1 MNSFVEESRLR
12 LCLLVPLPHS
22 ALRLEVS
29 LPLACR
35 VRDFRDQFPRG
46 FHGWARHP
54 PAAGAAQA
62 SGTDAHPRRIMKNKL
77 DRMPNP
83 QTLDDRSASA
93 ASRDRRAKPMW
104 RGRLLLAM
112 PWRRLCCMLGCGWD
126 SHHRGSDGG
135 GFWRARPAA
144 TAPFAVV
151 RWVGSPLPVTAT
163 MSCRC

>member
-35 VRDFRDQFPRG
+35 ARDFRDQFPRG

-62 SGTDAHPRRIMKNKL
+62 SGIDAHPRRIMKNKL

-93 ASRDRRAKPMW
+93 ASTETDGQNRCGAAGCCSPCHGGACVACCSAGGIPTIVDPTVVAFGGQGLQPPPPSPSS
-104 RGRLLLAM
+104 GGLA
-112 PWRRLCCMLGCGWD
+112 
-126 SHHRGSDGG
+126 HRC
-135 GFWRARPAA
+135 P
-144 TAPFAVV
+144 
-151 RWVGSPLPVTAT
+151 
-163 MSCRC
+163 